1 MTGNLGIDRIVVI
14 LDPGGEHRTA
24 IHSAVELASA
34 LNLPLHGIFAED
46 EALLDLAGHSIA
58 SHMGLGNL
66 LPQVMERDF
75 IDAAL
80 KVEARRSQLLL
91 DAAARQSGVAA
102 TFALWRGYP
111 SLLSMGAGEHDLVV
125 VEGFS
130 RPLTGQAQLP
140 SPWPRRVASDGVSV
154 LVLKRGLARHLVIGS
169 VTDDDAANR
178 SLRIAN
184 PLAKRLAGSVVV
196 LRPGQVA
203 AHATTQERS
212 GMMRGYA
219 ELECDMVVLDE
230 NLTDSATSSALIA
243 EGHCSVLLL
252 RRR

>member
-1 MTGNLGIDRIVVI
+1 MTNNLGIDRIVVI

-66 LPQVMERDF
+66 LPHVMERDMF
-75 IDAAL
+75 DAAL
-80 KVEARRSQLLL
+80 KVEAHRSRLLL
-91 DAAARQSGVAA
+91 DAVARQSGIEA
-102 TFALWRGYP
+102 TFALWRGSP
-111 SLLSMGAGEHDLVV
+111 NLLSMGAGEHDLVV

-130 RPLTGQAQLP
+130 RPLTGQAQLQ
-140 SPWPRRVASDGVSV
+140 SPWPRRVSSDGVSV

-169 VTDDDAANR
+169 VTDDDATNR
-178 SLRIAN
+178 TLRIAD
-184 PLAKRLAGSVVV
+184 PIAKHLAGSVVV
-196 LRPGQVA
+196 LRPGEVA
-203 AHATTQERS
+203 ANSTHQERS
-212 GMMRGYA
+212 GLLRRFA
-219 ELECDMVVLDE
+219 ELKCDMVVLDE
-230 NLTDSATSSALIA
+230 NLTDRATSSAFIA